1 MVREE
6 IYEAYAPMVKQIA
19 AQYANRY
26 RMVDKMDIQ
35 QQLWLWFVEH
45 PRKVQE
51 WVNLDQRE
59 ADKLF
64 ARSLRNAAYDFCLK
78 EKAHIEGYS
87 PHDMFWYS
95 KSFIKT
101 LLPSALSEDW
111 KKAAVLA
118 SDVRAKKSPAEANDW
133 MAFMADIRKAYSLLN
148 DKEKALVLLFYAKDV
163 DGDTLH
169 EHLGEDRPSARATQM
184 AANRAINKM
193 VKILGGF
200 PPKKD
205 KDYDDNYT
213 DRTSEGGPAES
224 ESR

>member
-1 MVREE
+1 MVSEE
-6 IYEAYAPMVKQIA
+6 IYEAYSPMVRQVA
-19 AQYANRY
+19 SQYANRY
-26 RMVDKMDIQ
+26 RMVDRMDIQ

-51 WVNLDQRE
+51 WVDLDQRE

-78 EKAHIEGYS
+78 EKANIEGYS

-111 KKAAVLA
+111 KKVAVL
-118 SDVRAKKSPAEANDW
+118 SSEVKAKKSPAEANDW
-133 MAFMADIRKAYSLLN
+133 MAFMADIRKAYGMLN

-163 DGDTLH
+163 DGGTLH
-169 EHLGEDRPSARATQM
+169 EHLGDERPSSRATQM

-205 KDYDDNYT
+205 KDYDDSNA
-213 DRTSEGGPAES
+213 DRTIEGGSADS
-224 ESR
+224 DSR